1 MFISHNII
9 LPLVTN
15 NGHDDVATLYLVDIL
30 NISFD
35 LVKL

>member
-15 NGHDDVATLYLVDIL
+15 NGHVATLYVVDIL

-35 LVKL
+35 LAKL